1 MADSDDPYSRGV
13 AHLKRSE
20 YAAAVA
26 ALTEAIRRDPTAA
39 NAYVGRGLA
48 YRGLEDDAAAA
59 RDEAAAKS
67 LGGPDRSV
75 WDRLVK
81 QGLRRWKGNLVDP
94 AWVRDDA
101 VTRDAVL
108 LRHWTWQVY
117 NGGLPQWVANGFAA
131 WADDLAT
138 ACDRVGT
145 ESARSVAA
153 IVRKISQ
160 VLRARPDAR
169 ETMFRMIATQSIL
182 QGKDDELYRDLADCA
197 TEYHWI
203 AVAFGRDVDAH
214 FERIESSG

>member
-1 MADSDDPYSRGV
+1 MADSDDPYTRGV

-67 LGGPDRSV
+67 LGGPDRSA

-81 QGLRRWKGNLVDP
+81 QGLRRWKGDLADP
-94 AWVRDDA
+94 VWTRDDP

-108 LRHWTWQVY
+108 LRHWTWQIY

-138 ACDRVGT
+138 ACDRIET
-145 ESARSVAA
+145 ASARGVAA

-160 VLRARPDAR
+160 ILRARPDAR
-169 ETMFRMIATQSIL
+169 ETMFRMIATQSTL
-182 QGKDDELYRDLADCA
+182 QGKDDELYRDLAESE

-214 FERIESSG
+214 FERALSSG